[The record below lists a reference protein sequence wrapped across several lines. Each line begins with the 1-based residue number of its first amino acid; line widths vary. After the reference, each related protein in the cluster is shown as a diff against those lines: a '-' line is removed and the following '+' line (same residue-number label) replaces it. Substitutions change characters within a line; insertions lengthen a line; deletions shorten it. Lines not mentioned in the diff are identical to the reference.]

1 MSWRLIFRPS
11 TKPSSSASLLVEG
24 GRGKA
29 LLAQILELGLCIM
42 KHVPVVLGLPLEAPS
57 KFNLYQ
63 DLGGGDHLQD
73 FLNLLF

>member
-11 TKPSSSASLLVEG
+11 TKPSSSTSLLVEG

-29 LLAQILELGLCIM
+29 LLAQMPELGLCIM
-42 KHVPVVLGLPLEAPS
+42 KPAPAVPRLPLEAPS

>member
-11 TKPSSSASLLVEG
+11 TKPSNFASLLVEG
-24 GRGKA
+24 GRGNT
-29 LLAQILELGLCIM
+29 LLAQIPKLRLCIM
-42 KHVPVVLGLPLEAPS
+42 KPTPTILGLPLDATL

-73 FLNLLF
+73 FLNLVF